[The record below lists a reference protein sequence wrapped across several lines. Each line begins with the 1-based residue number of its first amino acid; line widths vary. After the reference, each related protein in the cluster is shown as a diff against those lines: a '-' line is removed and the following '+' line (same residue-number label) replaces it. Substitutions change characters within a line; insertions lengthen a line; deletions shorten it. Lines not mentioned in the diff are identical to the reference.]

1 MSSGNEAKSK
11 RKRALRTVGR
21 YLARYRR
28 GIVVGGVCLVITNLL
43 LLVTPWILKIAI
55 DELKDGIAEERLLWL
70 VIALIVATIVSGLFR
85 FLMRRIMIGISRKI
99 ELDMRGDFF
108 AHLERLSASFYN
120 KHRTGD
126 LMALATNDLNAV
138 RSLVGPGVMYS
149 MNTVVVGGMALS
161 LMIVLSWKLTIV
173 AILPLV
179 ILVGGMYHSM
189 KLIHRYFERVQKRF
203 GDLNSRAQEN
213 LAGIRVVR
221 AYSRESH
228 EIEEFEDQSRTYVKA
243 NMKLYRVQS
252 LLQPLLTSVAGLGA
266 LFVLGYGGKQVID
279 EAITLGTFVAFSGYM
294 AMLIWP
300 MIALGWVMNIMER
313 GLASMQR
320 INVVMESE
328 PDIKDIRD
336 LTVAARAAGGVAPST
351 VAAGEARDVVPSAV
365 SAPATSGAV
374 PAAVAAAPP
383 DRSIAFEN
391 VTFAYDTSTT
401 REPVL
406 RSLSFSVNDG
416 ETVAVVGPTGSGKST
431 LVSLILRLYDPQEGR
446 VLVGGEPV
454 DRIPLKDL
462 RSLIGLIP
470 QDIFLFSDTI
480 AENMA
485 FGVTS
490 LDEDALDRLS
500 RLAAIHDEI
509 KSFPKGYKAMIGE
522 RGINL
527 SGGQKQRLAIARAV
541 AKDPGIL
548 ILDDALSSV
557 DTDTEERILGSLRA
571 ELKTRTSILI
581 SHRISTVRE
590 ADRIFV
596 LADGHLVE
604 QGTHNDLI
612 ASGGVY
618 ADMYNKQQIM
628 YNLERS

>member
-1 MSSGNEAKSK
+1 
-11 RKRALRTVGR
+11 
-21 YLARYRR
+21 
-28 GIVVGGVCLVITNLL
+28 
-43 LLVTPWILKIAI
+43 
-55 DELKDGIAEERLLWL
+55 
-70 VIALIVATIVSGLFR
+70 
-85 FLMRRIMIGISRKI
+85 
-99 ELDMRGDFF
+99 
-108 AHLERLSASFYN
+108 
-120 KHRTGD
+120 
-126 LMALATNDLNAV
+126 
-138 RSLVGPGVMYS
+138 
-149 MNTVVVGGMALS
+149 
-161 LMIVLSWKLTIV
+161 
-173 AILPLV
+173 
-179 ILVGGMYHSM
+179 
-189 KLIHRYFERVQKRF
+189 
-203 GDLNSRAQEN
+203 
-213 LAGIRVVR
+213 
-221 AYSRESH
+221 
-228 EIEEFEDQSRTYVKA
+228 
-243 NMKLYRVQS
+243 
-252 LLQPLLTSVAGLGA
+252 
-266 LFVLGYGGKQVID
+266 VID
-279 EAITLGTFVAFSGYM
+279 ETITLGTFVAFSGYM

-328 PDIKDIRD
+328 PEIKDIREV
-336 LTVAARAAGGVAPST
+336 TVGSN
-351 VAAGEARDVVPSAV
+351 
-365 SAPATSGAV
+365 AV
-374 PAAVAAAPP
+374 PAAAGAAAPAAEAP
-383 DRSIAFEN
+383 QPAVPRDRSIAFEN

-406 RSLSFSVNDG
+406 RNLSFAVGDG

-454 DRIPLKDL
+454 DRIPLEEL

-490 LDEDALDRLS
+490 LDEEALDELS

-509 KSFPKGYKAMIGE
+509 KSFPKGYGAMIGE

-596 LADGHLVE
+596 LDEGRLIE
-604 QGTHNDLI
+604 QGAHNDLI

>member
-1 MSSGNEAKSK
+1 MNMSSGGNEAKAK

-28 GIVVGGVCLVITNLL
+28 GLAVGGVCLVITNLF
-43 LLVTPWILKIAI
+43 LLVNPWILKVAI
-55 DELKDGIAEERLLWL
+55 DELKEGAAQNRLLFL
-70 VIALIVATIVSGLFR
+70 VIALLVATIISGVFR
-85 FLMRRIMIGISRKI
+85 FLMRRIMIGISRQI

-108 AHLERLSASFYN
+108 SHLERLSASFYN

-149 MNTVVVGGMALS
+149 MNTVVVGGLALS

-179 ILVGGMYHSM
+179 ILSGGMYQSM
-189 KLIHRYFERVQKRF
+189 KLIHRYFEHVQKRF

-221 AYSRESH
+221 AYARESH
-228 EIEEFEDQSRTYVKA
+228 EIAEFEDQSRTYVKA
-243 NMKLYRVQS
+243 NMRLYRVQS

-266 LFVLGYGGKQVID
+266 VFVLGYGGKQVID
-279 EAITLGTFVAFSGYM
+279 ETITLGTFVAFSGYM

-320 INVVMESE
+320 MNVIMESE
-328 PDIKDIRD
+328 PDIKD
-336 LTVAARAAGGVAPST
+336 V
-351 VAAGEARDVVPSAV
+351 RDV
-365 SAPATSGAV
+365 SGAV
-374 PAAVAAAPP
+374 ASVPRN
-383 DRSIAFEN
+383 RSIVFEN

-401 REPVL
+401 RGPVL
-406 RSLSFSVNDG
+406 RDLSFTVGDG
-416 ETVAVVGPTGSGKST
+416 ETVAVVGPTGSGKTT
-431 LVSLILRLYDPQEGR
+431 LVSLILRLYDPQQGR

-454 DRIPLKDL
+454 DQIPLAVL

-485 FGVTS
+485 FGVAS
-490 LDEDALDRLS
+490 LDDGALDRLS
-500 RLAAIHDEI
+500 RLAAIRDEI
-509 KSFPKGYKAMIGE
+509 KGFPKGYEAMIGE

-557 DTDTEERILGSLRA
+557 DTDTEERILGSLR
-571 ELKTRTSILI
+571 EQMKTRTSILI

-590 ADRIFV
+590 ADRILV
-596 LADGHLVE
+596 LDGGRLIE
-604 QGTHNDLI
+604 QGTHGDLI
-612 ASGGVY
+612 AAGGAY
-618 ADMYNKQQIM
+618 ADMFHKQQIM